1 MTDADI
7 EVIEETMETEPHKM
21 SYLQLLILID
31 YDDMPKR
38 IKCRIDNEIYI
49 WDADAKCYEHEHS
62 AMNLS
67 SFLLLNCSDSKL
79 ASDMSLIEVIEE

>member
-1 MTDADI
+1 
-7 EVIEETMETEPHKM
+7 MELHKM

-49 WDADAKCYEHEHS
+49 WDADVKWYSREHS
-62 AMNLS
+62 AMHLS
-67 SFLLLNCSDSKL
+67 SFLSFKCSDSEL
-79 ASDMSLIEVIEE
+79 ASDMSLIEVIEQ